1 MNKSIAVATILMAAS
16 AGQAFAATR
25 IPIPGCSYQI
35 MCIIN
40 GVAYSPN
47 TPKGYSCNDGY
58 AASVKVCARGPSNAP
73 LRRVSKLHPR
83 PVHGIGSTHN
93 PIVAKEPIIERHGG
107 GGGGG
112 GGRR

>member
-1 MNKSIAVATILMAAS
+1 MYKATAVATALMAAFV
-16 AGQAFAATR
+16 GQAFAATH

-73 LRRVSKLHPR
+73 LRRVSKLHPQ
-83 PVHGIGSTHN
+83 PVHGPGSTHN
-93 PIVAKEPIIERHGG
+93 PIVAKESTIERHS
-107 GGGGG
+107 GGG